1 MRRAKP
7 NAGLVESL
15 SNLRK
20 VFAEIMLGELKVD
33 FTLMRL
39 FGGAHDQAIV
49 IVRLLIL
56 LLAAFAIEEVR
67 PAILAPSY
75 GSRTHRRV
83 RRLEIKGVRM

>member
-20 VFAEIMLGELKVD
+20 VFAEIMLGELKFD

-39 FGGAHDQAIV
+39 FGGAHNQALG
-49 IVRLLIL
+49 IVRSLICTESVGDSVGMGRQR
-56 LLAAFAIEEVR
+56 FA
-67 PAILAPSY
+67 
-75 GSRTHRRV
+75 HN
-83 RRLEIKGVRM
+83 EIVAQLDPE